1 MKKAILAALL
11 CALLLTMT
19 GCNAVDEALG
29 KLGDDITAS
38 KLDTPETPAAASG
51 IDWSY
56 VPVVR
61 DMAVATFTE
70 GFPSATVTE
79 TSVASKNGEGKR
91 VIVTL
96 TYQMDGKTGTYGF
109 DYTRNEQGEYEL
121 TRYGDG
127 VSVDDL

>member
-1 MKKAILAALL
+1 MKKAILAALM

-29 KLGDDITAS
+29 RLGDDIKAS
-38 KLDTPETPAAASG
+38 RLDTPEKTDSS

-61 DMAVATFTE
+61 EMAVSMFTE
-70 GFPSATVTE
+70 AFPGATVTE
-79 TSVASKNGEGKR
+79 TSVASKNGDGKR

-109 DYTRNEQGEYEL
+109 DYTKNEQGEYEL

-127 VSVDDL
+127 VNSDDL

>member
-1 MKKAILAALL
+1 MKKAMMAALL

-19 GCNAVDEALG
+19 GCNAVAEALG
-29 KLGDDITAS
+29 RLGEDIKAA
-38 KLDTPETPAAASG
+38 KLDTPEKTDSG

-61 DMAVATFTE
+61 EMAVTMFTE
-70 GFPSATVTE
+70 AFPNATVTE
-79 TSVASKNGEGKR
+79 TSVASKNGDGKR

-96 TYQMDGKTGTYGF
+96 TYQMDNRNGTYGF
-109 DYTRNEQGEYEL
+109 DYTKNEQGEYEL

-127 VSVDDL
+127 VNSDDL

>member
-1 MKKAILAALL
+1 MKKGILAALL

-29 KLGDDITAS
+29 RLGDDIKAS
-38 KLDTPETPAAASG
+38 KLDTPQKTDSS

-61 DMAVATFTE
+61 EMAVAMFTE
-70 GFPSATVTE
+70 AFPNATVTE
-79 TSVASKNGEGKR
+79 TSVASKNGDGKR

-96 TYQMDGKTGTYGF
+96 TYQMDGRTGTYGF

-127 VSVDDL
+127 VNSDDL

>member
-1 MKKAILAALL
+1 MKKAMMAALL

-29 KLGDDITAS
+29 RLGEDIKAA
-38 KLDTPETPAAASG
+38 KLDTPEKTDSG

-61 DMAVATFTE
+61 EMAVNMFTE
-70 GFPSATVTE
+70 AFPNAAVTE
-79 TSVASKNGEGKR
+79 TSVASKNGDGKR

-96 TYQMDGKTGTYGF
+96 TYQMDGRTGTYGF

-127 VSVDDL
+127 VNSDDL

>member
-1 MKKAILAALL
+1 MKKGILAALL

-29 KLGDDITAS
+29 RLGEDIKAS
-38 KLDTPETPAAASG
+38 RLDTPEKTDSG

-61 DMAVATFTE
+61 EMAVTMFTE
-70 GFPSATVTE
+70 AFPNATVTE
-79 TSVASKNGEGKR
+79 TSVASKNGDGKR

-96 TYQMDGKTGTYGF
+96 TYQMDNRNGTYGF
-109 DYTRNEQGEYEL
+109 DYTKNEQGEYEL

-127 VSVDDL
+127 VNSDDL

>member
-1 MKKAILAALL
+1 MKKGILAALL

-29 KLGDDITAS
+29 RLGDDMKAAR
-38 KLDTPETPAAASG
+38 LDSPETTDSG

-61 DMAVATFTE
+61 EMAVSMFTE
-70 GFPSATVTE
+70 AFPNATVTE
-79 TSVASKNGEGKR
+79 TSVASKNGDGKR

-96 TYQMDGKTGTYGF
+96 TYQMDSRTGTYGF

-127 VSVDDL
+127 VNSDDL

>member
-1 MKKAILAALL
+1 MKKAILVALL

-29 KLGDDITAS
+29 RLGDDIKAS
-38 KLDTPETPAAASG
+38 KLDTPQKTDSS

-61 DMAVATFTE
+61 EMAVAMFTE
-70 GFPSATVTE
+70 AFPNATVTE
-79 TSVASKNGEGKR
+79 TSVASKNGDGKR

-96 TYQMDGKTGTYGF
+96 TYQMDNRNGTYGF
-109 DYTRNEQGEYEL
+109 DYTKNEQGEYEL

-127 VSVDDL
+127 VNSDDL

>member
-1 MKKAILAALL
+1 MKKGILAALL

-29 KLGDDITAS
+29 RLGDDLKAS
-38 KLDTPETPAAASG
+38 KLDTPQKTDSS

-61 DMAVATFTE
+61 EMAVAMFTE
-70 GFPSATVTE
+70 AFPNATVTE
-79 TSVASKNGEGKR
+79 TSVASKNGDGKR

-96 TYQMDGKTGTYGF
+96 TYQMDNRNGTYGF
-109 DYTRNEQGEYEL
+109 DYTKNEQGEYEL

-127 VSVDDL
+127 VSSDDL

>member
-1 MKKAILAALL
+1 MKKAILVALL

-29 KLGDDITAS
+29 RLGDDIKAS
-38 KLDTPETPAAASG
+38 KLDTPQKTDSS

-61 DMAVATFTE
+61 EMAVAMFTE
-70 GFPSATVTE
+70 AFPNATVTE
-79 TSVASKNGEGKR
+79 TSVASKNGDGKR

-96 TYQMDGKTGTYGF
+96 TYQMDNRNGTYGF
-109 DYTRNEQGEYEL
+109 DYTKNEQGEYEL

-127 VSVDDL
+127 VSSDDL

>member
-1 MKKAILAALL
+1 MKRAILAALL

-29 KLGDDITAS
+29 RLGDDIKAS
-38 KLDTPETPAAASG
+38 RLDMPEKTDSG

-61 DMAVATFTE
+61 EMAVTMFTE
-70 GFPSATVTE
+70 AFPNATVTE
-79 TSVASKNGEGKR
+79 TSVASKNGDGKR

-96 TYQMDGKTGTYGF
+96 TYQMDNRNGTYGF
-109 DYTRNEQGEYEL
+109 DYTKNEQGEYEL

-127 VSVDDL
+127 VNSDDL

>member
-1 MKKAILAALL
+1 MKKGILEALL

-29 KLGDDITAS
+29 RLGDDIKAS
-38 KLDTPETPAAASG
+38 RLDTPEKTDSG

-61 DMAVATFTE
+61 EMAVTMFTE
-70 GFPSATVTE
+70 AFPNATVTE
-79 TSVASKNGEGKR
+79 TSVASKNGDGKR

-96 TYQMDGKTGTYGF
+96 TYQMDNRNGTYGF
-109 DYTRNEQGEYEL
+109 DYTKNEQGEYEL

-127 VSVDDL
+127 VNSDDL

>member
-1 MKKAILAALL
+1 MKKGILAALL

-29 KLGDDITAS
+29 RLGDDIKAS
-38 KLDTPETPAAASG
+38 RLDTPEKTDSG

-61 DMAVATFTE
+61 EMAVTMFTE
-70 GFPSATVTE
+70 AFPNATVTE
-79 TSVASKNGEGKR
+79 TSVASKNGDGKR

-96 TYQMDGKTGTYGF
+96 IYQMDNRNGTYGF
-109 DYTRNEQGEYEL
+109 DYTKNEQGEYEL

-127 VSVDDL
+127 VNSDDL

>member
-1 MKKAILAALL
+1 MKKGILAALL

-29 KLGDDITAS
+29 RLGDDIKAS
-38 KLDTPETPAAASG
+38 KLDTPQKTDSS

-61 DMAVATFTE
+61 EMAVTMFTE
-70 GFPSATVTE
+70 AFPNATVTE
-79 TSVASKNGEGKR
+79 TSVASKNGDGKR
-91 VIVTL
+91 VIGTL
-96 TYQMDGKTGTYGF
+96 TYQMDNRNGTYGF
-109 DYTRNEQGEYEL
+109 DYTKNEQGEYEL

-127 VSVDDL
+127 VNSDDL

>member
-1 MKKAILAALL
+1 MKKGILAALL

-29 KLGDDITAS
+29 RLGDDIKAS
-38 KLDTPETPAAASG
+38 RLDTPEKTDSS

-61 DMAVATFTE
+61 EMAVSMFTE
-70 GFPSATVTE
+70 AFPNAAVTE
-79 TSVASKNGEGKR
+79 TSVASKNGDGKR

-96 TYQMDGKTGTYGF
+96 TYQMDNRNGTYGF
-109 DYTRNEQGEYEL
+109 DYTKNEQGEYEL

-127 VSVDDL
+127 VNSDDL

>member
-1 MKKAILAALL
+1 MKKGILAALL

-29 KLGDDITAS
+29 RLGDDIKAS
-38 KLDTPETPAAASG
+38 KLDTPQKTDSS

-61 DMAVATFTE
+61 EMAVAMFTE
-70 GFPSATVTE
+70 AFPNATVTE
-79 TSVASKNGEGKR
+79 TSVASKNGDGKR

-96 TYQMDGKTGTYGF
+96 TYQMDNRNGTYGF
-109 DYTRNEQGEYEL
+109 DYTKNEQGEYEL
-121 TRYGDG
+121 TRYGAG
-127 VSVDDL
+127 VNSADL

>member
-29 KLGDDITAS
+29 RLGDDIKAS
-38 KLDTPETPAAASG
+38 RMDTPEKTDSG

-61 DMAVATFTE
+61 EMAVNMFTE
-70 GFPSATVTE
+70 AFPNAAVTE

-109 DYTRNEQGEYEL
+109 DYTKNEQGEYEL

-127 VSVDDL
+127 VNSDDL

>member
-1 MKKAILAALL
+1 MKKGILAALL

-29 KLGDDITAS
+29 RLGDDIKAS
-38 KLDTPETPAAASG
+38 RLDTPEKTNSG

-61 DMAVATFTE
+61 EMAVTMFTE
-70 GFPSATVTE
+70 AFPNATVTE
-79 TSVASKNGEGKR
+79 TSVASKNGDGKR

-96 TYQMDGKTGTYGF
+96 TYQMDNRNGTYGF
-109 DYTRNEQGEYEL
+109 DYTKNEQGEYEL

-127 VSVDDL
+127 VSSDDL

>member
-1 MKKAILAALL
+1 MKKGILAALL

-29 KLGDDITAS
+29 RLGDDIKAS
-38 KLDTPETPAAASG
+38 KLDTPQKTDSS

-61 DMAVATFTE
+61 EMAVAMFTE
-70 GFPSATVTE
+70 AFPNATVTE
-79 TSVASKNGEGKR
+79 TSVASKNGDGKR

-96 TYQMDGKTGTYGF
+96 TYRMNGKTGTYGF
-109 DYTRNEQGEYEL
+109 DYTKNEQGEYEL

-127 VSVDDL
+127 VSSDDL

>member
-1 MKKAILAALL
+1 MKKAMMAALL

-29 KLGDDITAS
+29 RLGEDIKAA
-38 KLDTPETPAAASG
+38 KLDTPEKTDSG

-61 DMAVATFTE
+61 EMAVNMFTE
-70 GFPSATVTE
+70 AFPNAAVTE

-109 DYTRNEQGEYEL
+109 DYTKNEQGEYEL

-127 VSVDDL
+127 VDSDDL

>member
-1 MKKAILAALL
+1 MKKAILVALL

-29 KLGDDITAS
+29 RLGDDIKAS
-38 KLDTPETPAAASG
+38 KLDTPQKTDSS

-61 DMAVATFTE
+61 EMAVTMFTE
-70 GFPSATVTE
+70 AFPNATVTE
-79 TSVASKNGEGKR
+79 TSVASKNGDGKR

-96 TYQMDGKTGTYGF
+96 TYQMDNRNGTYGF
-109 DYTRNEQGEYEL
+109 DYTKNEQGEYEL

-127 VSVDDL
+127 VSSDDL

>member
-1 MKKAILAALL
+1 MKKGILAALL

-29 KLGDDITAS
+29 RLGDDIKAS
-38 KLDTPETPAAASG
+38 KLDTPQKTDSS

-61 DMAVATFTE
+61 EMAVTMFTE
-70 GFPSATVTE
+70 AFPNATVTE
-79 TSVASKNGEGKR
+79 TSVASKNGDGKR

-96 TYQMDGKTGTYGF
+96 TYQMDNRNGTYGF
-109 DYTRNEQGEYEL
+109 DYTKNEQGEYEL

-127 VSVDDL
+127 VSSDDL

>member
-1 MKKAILAALL
+1 MKKAILAALM

-29 KLGDDITAS
+29 RLGDDIKAS
-38 KLDTPETPAAASG
+38 RLDTPEKTDSG

-61 DMAVATFTE
+61 EMAVTMFTE
-70 GFPSATVTE
+70 AFPNATVTE
-79 TSVASKNGEGKR
+79 TSVATKSGDSSR
-91 VIVTL
+91 VIVRIS
-96 TYQMDGKTGTYGF
+96 YEMNGKTGEYGF
-109 DYTRNEQGEYEL
+109 DYERDEAGGYAL
-121 TRYGDG
+121 KRYGDG

>member
-1 MKKAILAALL
+1 MKKGILAALL
-11 CALLLTMT
+11 CALLLIMT

-29 KLGDDITAS
+29 RLGDDIKAS
-38 KLDTPETPAAASG
+38 RLDTPEKTDSG

-61 DMAVATFTE
+61 EMAVTMFTE
-70 GFPSATVTE
+70 AFPNATVTE
-79 TSVASKNGEGKR
+79 TSVASKNGDGKR

-96 TYQMDGKTGTYGF
+96 TYHMDNRNGTYGF
-109 DYTRNEQGEYEL
+109 DYTKNEQGEYEL

-127 VSVDDL
+127 VNSDDL

>member
-1 MKKAILAALL
+1 MKKGILAALL

-29 KLGDDITAS
+29 RLGDDIKAS
-38 KLDTPETPAAASG
+38 RLDTPEKTDSG

-61 DMAVATFTE
+61 EMAVNMFTE
-70 GFPSATVTE
+70 AFPNAAVTE

-109 DYTRNEQGEYEL
+109 DYTKNEQGEYEL

-127 VSVDDL
+127 VDSDDL

>member
-1 MKKAILAALL
+1 MKKGILAALL

-29 KLGDDITAS
+29 RLGDDIKAS
-38 KLDTPETPAAASG
+38 RLDTPEKTDSG

-61 DMAVATFTE
+61 EMAVSMFTE
-70 GFPSATVTE
+70 AFPNATVTE
-79 TSVASKNGEGKR
+79 TSVASKNGDGKR

-96 TYQMDGKTGTYGF
+96 TYQMDNRNGTYGF
-109 DYTRNEQGEYEL
+109 DYTKNEQGEYEL

-127 VSVDDL
+127 VNSDDL

>member
-1 MKKAILAALL
+1 MKKAMMAALL

-29 KLGDDITAS
+29 RLGEDIKAA
-38 KLDTPETPAAASG
+38 KLDTPEKTDSG

-61 DMAVATFTE
+61 EMAVNMFTE
-70 GFPSATVTE
+70 AFPTAEVTE
-79 TSVASKNGEGKR
+79 TSVATKSGDSKR

-96 TYQMDGKTGTYGF
+96 TYQKDGKTGTYGF
-109 DYTRNEQGEYEL
+109 DYEKNDQGEYEL
-121 TRYGDG
+121 SRYGDG
-127 VSVDDL
+127 VDSDDL

>member
-1 MKKAILAALL
+1 MKKAMMAALL

-29 KLGDDITAS
+29 RLGDDIKAS
-38 KLDTPETPAAASG
+38 KLDTPETTG
-51 IDWSY
+51 GDIDWSY

-61 DMAVATFTE
+61 EMAVSMFTE
-70 GFPSATVTE
+70 AFPNATVTE
-79 TSVASKNGEGKR
+79 TSVASKNGDGKR

-109 DYTRNEQGEYEL
+109 DYAKNEQGDYEL

-127 VSVDDL
+127 VDSDDL

>member
-29 KLGDDITAS
+29 RLGDDIKAA
-38 KLDTPETPAAASG
+38 KLDTPKTTDSG

-61 DMAVATFTE
+61 EMAVQTFTE
-70 GFPSATVTE
+70 GFAEATVTE
-79 TSVASKNGEGKR
+79 TSVASKNGTGER

-96 TYQMDGKTGTYGF
+96 TYRMNGKTGTYGF

-127 VSVDDL
+127 VSSDDL

>member
-1 MKKAILAALL
+1 MKKAMMAALL

-29 KLGDDITAS
+29 RLGEDIKAA
-38 KLDTPETPAAASG
+38 KLDTPEKTDSG

-61 DMAVATFTE
+61 EKAVTMFTE
-70 GFPSATVTE
+70 AFPNATVTE
-79 TSVASKNGEGKR
+79 TSVASKNGDGKR

-96 TYQMDGKTGTYGF
+96 TYQMDNRNGTYGF
-109 DYTRNEQGEYEL
+109 DYTKNEQGEYEL

-127 VSVDDL
+127 VNSDDL

>member
-29 KLGDDITAS
+29 RLGDDIKAA
-38 KLDTPETPAAASG
+38 KLDTPKTTDSG

-61 DMAVATFTE
+61 EMAVTMFTE
-70 GFPSATVTE
+70 AFPNANVTE

-96 TYQMDGKTGTYGF
+96 TYQMDNRNGTYGF
-109 DYTRNEQGEYEL
+109 DYTKNEQGEYEL

-127 VSVDDL
+127 VNSDDL

>member
-1 MKKAILAALL
+1 MKKGILAALL

-29 KLGDDITAS
+29 RLGEDIKAA
-38 KLDTPETPAAASG
+38 KLDTPEKTDSG

-61 DMAVATFTE
+61 EMAVAMFTE
-70 GFPSATVTE
+70 AFPNATVTE
-79 TSVASKNGEGKR
+79 TSVASKNGDGKR

-96 TYQMDGKTGTYGF
+96 TYQMDNRNGTYGF
-109 DYTRNEQGEYEL
+109 DYTKNEQGEYEL

-127 VSVDDL
+127 VNSDDL

>member
-1 MKKAILAALL
+1 MKKTILAALL

-19 GCNAVDEALG
+19 GCNAVDEALS
-29 KLGDDITAS
+29 KLGDDMQAA
-38 KLDTPETPAAASG
+38 KLDTPQTTSSG

-96 TYQMDGKTGTYGF
+96 TYQMDGRTGTYGF

-127 VSVDDL
+127 VNSDDL

>member
-19 GCNAVDEALG
+19 GCRAVDEALG
-29 KLGDDITAS
+29 KLGDDMKAA
-38 KLDTPETPAAASG
+38 KLDTPETTGSD

-61 DMAVATFTE
+61 DMAVKTFTE
-70 GFPSATVTE
+70 AFPSAEVTE
-79 TSVASKNGEGKR
+79 TSVASKNGDGKR

-96 TYQMDGKTGTYGF
+96 TYRMDGKTGTYGF
-109 DYTRNEQGEYEL
+109 DYTRGEQGEYEL

-127 VSVDDL
+127 VDSDDL

>member
-1 MKKAILAALL
+1 MKKAMMAALL

-29 KLGDDITAS
+29 RLVEDIKAA
-38 KLDTPETPAAASG
+38 KLDTPEKTDSG

-61 DMAVATFTE
+61 EMAVNMFTE
-70 GFPSATVTE
+70 AFPNAAVTE

-109 DYTRNEQGEYEL
+109 DYTKNEQGEYEL

-127 VSVDDL
+127 VDSDDL

>member
-1 MKKAILAALL
+1 MKRAILAALL
-11 CALLLTMT
+11 CALLLIMT

-29 KLGDDITAS
+29 RLGDDIKAS
-38 KLDTPETPAAASG
+38 RLDTPEKTDSG

-61 DMAVATFTE
+61 EMAVTMFTE
-70 GFPSATVTE
+70 AFPNATVTE
-79 TSVASKNGEGKR
+79 TSVASKNGDGKR

-96 TYQMDGKTGTYGF
+96 TYQMDNRNGTYGF
-109 DYTRNEQGEYEL
+109 DYTKNEQGEYEL

-127 VSVDDL
+127 VNSDDL

>member
-1 MKKAILAALL
+1 MRRAMLAAAL
-11 CALLLTMT
+11 CALLLTLT
-19 GCNAVDEALG
+19 GCQAANQAFGRIREEQKA
-29 KLGDDITAS
+29 A
-38 KLDTPETPAAASG
+38 KLDTPKGAGDG

-61 DMAVATFTE
+61 DMAVKTFTE
-70 GFPSATVTE
+70 GFPEAEVTE

-96 TYQMDGKTGTYGF
+96 TYRMNNKTGTYGF
-109 DYTRNEQGEYEL
+109 DYTRNDQGEYEL

-127 VSVDDL
+127 VNSDDL